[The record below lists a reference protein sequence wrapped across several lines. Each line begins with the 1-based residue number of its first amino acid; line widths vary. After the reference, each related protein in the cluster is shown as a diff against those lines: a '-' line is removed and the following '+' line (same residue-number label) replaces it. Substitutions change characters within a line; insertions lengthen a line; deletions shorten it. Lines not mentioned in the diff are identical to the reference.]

1 MKRSDLRLMMD
12 KLIYSSSVLSMIV
25 DISSDAMEG
34 WGVRVLMHSFILTVL
49 SIAVETPVMLYL
61 MVVS

>member
-1 MKRSDLRLMMD
+1 MMD